1 MSKNKIFVF
10 VNLLIFSIFIMSCS
24 SQEYTTAK
32 LAIQQKDFPK
42 VAEWLPKALEVEPDN
57 PEILV
62 VMGVELHAR
71 NQEWA
76 DMVLMFKKAMDID
89 SLKTIEMPG
98 RNTYLPVNVWV
109 KSFLDDYYVKEFNE
123 GLNIYNSH
131 KDTSQTVRDSLIE
144 IAIKKLDNASIIRPS
159 DPKTK
164 AYRSLFYSELKDTLN
179 ARKLGFEALSMKKI
193 VEGENSNK
201 MVFRILH
208 SLKTPDQELIPYYQD
223 LISIDPNNS
232 DFLRGLAECYYA
244 IGKREES
251 LKVFKDAINNEED
264 NILKA
269 NLWYNLGIIY
279 EQMCEYEDSE
289 ESFDQAFF
297 LNGEDYEACLGM
309 ARAYEG
315 QGNRYYAGGE
325 DSCGNEVD
333 KDLSVAYRYYRKAE
347 SKIKEAM
354 YIDIENKENYKK
366 LLKNIRYKKDAADE
380 S

>member
-1 MSKNKIFVF
+1 M
-10 VNLLIFSIFIMSCS
+10 LIFSIFIISCS

-62 VMGVELHAR
+62 VMGVEVHAR

-76 DMVLMFKKAMDID
+76 DMVLMFKKALEID

-98 RNTYLPVNVWV
+98 RGNTYLPVNVWV
-109 KSFLDDYYVKEFNE
+109 KSFLDEYYVKEFNA
-123 GLNIYNSH
+123 GFNIYNSH

-144 IAIKKLDNASIIRPS
+144 SAIKKLDNASIIRPS

-179 ARKLGFEALSMKKI
+179 ARKLGFEALNMKKM
-193 VEGENSNK
+193 VEGESSNK
-201 MVFRILH
+201 MVFRILQ
-208 SLKTPDQELIPYYQD
+208 SLQTPDQDLIPYYQD
-223 LISIDPNNS
+223 FISIDPNNS

-251 LKVFKDAINNEED
+251 LKVFKDAIRNEED

-279 EQMCEYEDSE
+279 EQMCEYDDSE

-297 LNGEDYEACLGM
+297 LNGEDHEACLGM

-354 YIDIENKENYKK
+354 YIDIENKEDYKK